1 MQDDGL
7 VTKPGEAVDKDKSA
21 NIEKKMGRKT
31 VEMFDLLL
39 QRGTKV
45 KAFSKAEEEQ
55 RKAHIKLKK
64 LGIDNIE

>member
-1 MQDDGL
+1 MADDGL
-7 VTKPGEAVDKDKSA
+7 ITKPVAENPEKPKD
-21 NIEKKMGRKT
+21 IEKKMGRKT

-45 KAFSKAEEEQ
+45 KAFSKQEEEQ

-64 LGIDNIE
+64 LGIDSVE

>member
-21 NIEKKMGRKT
+21 NVEKKMGRKT

-39 QRGTKV
+39 
-45 KAFSKAEEEQ
+45 
-55 RKAHIKLKK
+55 
-64 LGIDNIE
+64 